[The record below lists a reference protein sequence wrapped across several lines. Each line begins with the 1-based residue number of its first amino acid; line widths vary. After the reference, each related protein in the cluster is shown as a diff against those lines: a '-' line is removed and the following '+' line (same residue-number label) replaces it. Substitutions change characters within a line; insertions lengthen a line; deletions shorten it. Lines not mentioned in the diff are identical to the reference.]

1 MTTHSIQSKI
11 GTPHLFDQITDLY
24 LCLPAPFLIQQHHR
38 GIWMGGSRNGRQ
50 YLHIERIPTGEG
62 RIPTILANGDLNI
75 YLVGK
80 DKPELINGFTQGL
93 EVAGEIS
100 GRDVTGYMTHLR
112 YSEKYSYLLFVA
124 VENTMGMKSLREAV
138 MGIVGKVVL

>member
-1 MTTHSIQSKI
+1 MTIQSIQSKI

-38 GIWMGGSRNGRQ
+38 GIWMGGSRDGRR

-62 RIPTILANGDLNI
+62 RIPTILAKGDLDI

-80 DKPELINGFTQGL
+80 DKPEMINTFTQGL

-100 GRDVTGYMTHLR
+100 GREVIAYMAQLR
-112 YSEKYSYLLFVA
+112 HSEKYSYLLFVA
-124 VENTMGMKSLREAV
+124 VEKTTGMKSLRDAV
-138 MGIVGKVVL
+138 MGIAGKLMR

>member
-1 MTTHSIQSKI
+1 MTIQSIQSKI

-38 GIWMGGSRNGRQ
+38 GIWMGGSRDGRQ

-62 RIPTILANGDLNI
+62 RIPTILANGDMDI

-93 EVAGEIS
+93 ETAGEIG
-100 GRDVTGYMTHLR
+100 GREVTGYMAHLR

-124 VENTMGMKSLREAV
+124 CEGSSPIKPLREA
-138 MGIVGKVVL
+138 MIGIIEKAVR